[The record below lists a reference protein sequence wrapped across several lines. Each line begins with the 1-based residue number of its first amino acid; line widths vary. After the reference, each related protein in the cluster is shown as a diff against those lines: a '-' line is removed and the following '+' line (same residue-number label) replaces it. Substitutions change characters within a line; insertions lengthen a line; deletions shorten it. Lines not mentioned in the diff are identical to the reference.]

1 MRRAAV
7 SSLAALATLAA
18 ACGSSPPPEAPEVPA
33 PPASVAPPAAAPA
46 SAAPIAAAPP
56 QKAAEPVYSGKVL
69 EIVAGVTAASYPPT
83 GFDKL
88 TKTQR
93 VIAYHLTQAVLAGD
107 PIFTMQTSRYGW
119 PATDVVR
126 KLLAKRDKIDPKV
139 AEKLTLYRKMLFLH
153 HGIHDA
159 KTGQKLV
166 PPLDQKEMEA
176 AAGAAKVAIPRDLL
190 KGMFD
195 PSVAPNVTNKT
206 PGKGKD
212 PLVES
217 AANHYEGVTS
227 ADLEK
232 FKDRYELNGR
242 VVKEKGKITEQVYRA
257 GDDKNPA
264 GLGAKE
270 LGRVIKHLEAAMA
283 LSGPAEQAALGHL
296 VKYLRT
302 GDNEEFRQ
310 HDIAW
315 LKQVSTVDYILGF
328 IETYGDV
335 RGRKGNFEGFVAI
348 PDPER
353 DPPLQALARNAL
365 YFEQKMP
372 WEAKWKRDSFQ
383 TPASAAVTVLAAAGD
398 AGPFTFSGVNLP
410 NAQDLREK
418 YGSKN
423 FVVLS
428 VMDTRDGLTLART
441 IDEFAPEEARSEMHR
456 CAKYLEYAAT
466 GFHEIT
472 GHGSGKV
479 NADLKADP
487 SQLLAP
493 YYSAMEEGRAERV
506 ADFLTGDP
514 KAVEIGILP
523 DAGCAKVYASYT
535 AMIQMVM
542 LKNVPEGDAVEED
555 HLRAELISSGNA
567 REKGAIVVEQR
578 GGKTFFVVK
587 DATAW
592 RKAEGDL
599 LAELQRIK
607 ATGDK
612 AAIQALV
619 DKFGTKLDTKLRDE
633 VLARRKSLNLPSN
646 MATIPPILTLE
657 KDGRGVILD
666 AVARQTTS
674 LDEYI
679 AAVEKAWAD

>member
-1 MRRAAV
+1 MRRPAV
-7 SSLAALATLAA
+7 SSLVVLTLLAA
-18 ACGSSPPPEAPEVPA
+18 ACGSSPPPEPQELPAEPA
-33 PPASVAPPAAAPA
+33 PPTA
-46 SAAPIAAAPP
+46 SAAPAKAESAPP
-56 QKAAEPVYSGKVL
+56 QKAAEPVPNSARVL
-69 EIVAGVTAASYPPT
+69 EVVAGVTTASYPPT

-88 TKTQR
+88 TPQQR
-93 VIAYHLTQAVLAGD
+93 VLAYHLTQAALAGD

-119 PATDVVR
+119 PATEVVR
-126 KLLAKRDKIDPKV
+126 QILAKKDKIDPPV
-139 AEKLTLYRKMLFLH
+139 SEKLAVYRKMLFLH

-176 AAGAAKVAIPRDLL
+176 AAKAASVAIPADLL
-190 KGMFD
+190 RGMFD

-227 ADLEK
+227 RDLEK

-257 GDDKNPA
+257 GGDGAAP

-270 LGRVIKHLEAAMA
+270 LGRVVKHLEAAMA
-283 LSGPAEQAALGHL
+283 LAPPAEQASLVHL
-296 VKYLRT
+296 IKYLRT
-302 GDNEEFRQ
+302 GDNEEFRR

-328 IETYGDV
+328 IETYTDV
-335 RGRKGNFEGFVAI
+335 RGRKGGFEGFIAI

-353 DPPLQALARNAL
+353 DPPLQALAKSAL

-383 TPASAAVTVLAAAGD
+383 TPASAAVTVLAASGD

-410 NAQDLREK
+410 NVQDLREK

-428 VMDTRDGLTLART
+428 VMDTRDGLTLAPT
-441 IDEFAPEEARSEMHR
+441 IDEFAPEEARAEMHR

-493 YYSAMEEGRAERV
+493 YYSALEEGRAERV
-506 ADFLTGDP
+506 ADLLTGDP
-514 KAVEIGILP
+514 KTVEIGILP
-523 DAGCAKVYASYT
+523 DAGCARIYPSYA
-535 AMIQMVM
+535 AMTQMVM
-542 LKNVPEGDAVEED
+542 VKNVPEGDVVEED
-555 HLRAELISSGNA
+555 HLRAELISTGNA
-567 REKGAIVVEQR
+567 REKGAITVEQR

-587 DATAW
+587 DPAAW

-612 AAIQALV
+612 AAIKALV

-633 VLARRKSLNLPSN
+633 VVARRKSLNLPSN
-646 MATIPPILTLE
+646 MATIPPILTAV
-657 KDGRGVILD
+657 RD
-666 AVARQTTS
+666 AGGAIVDARAEQTTS
-674 LDEYI
+674 LDAYVS
-679 AAVEKAWAD
+679 AVEKSWAE

>member
-1 MRRAAV
+1 MRHREASSFAV
-7 SSLAALATLAA
+7 LAMLAA
-18 ACGSSPPPEAPEVPA
+18 ACGTSPPPDPKAIPERIGTSAVIFTARPAEEPPPKAAPETP
-33 PPASVAPPAAAPA
+33 
-46 SAAPIAAAPP
+46 SA
-56 QKAAEPVYSGKVL
+56 KVL
-69 EIVAGVTAASYPPT
+69 EVVAGVTAASFAPT
-83 GFDKL
+83 GFDRL
-88 TKTQR
+88 TAPQR
-93 VIAYHLTQAVLAGD
+93 VLAYHLAQAVLAGD

-119 PATDVVR
+119 PATALVME
-126 KLLAKRDKIDPKV
+126 LLARKAKIDP
-139 AEKLTLYRKMLFLH
+139 ATWGKLVTLRKMLFLH
-153 HGIHDA
+153 HGIHDS
-159 KTGQKLV
+159 KTGQKLLA
-166 PPLDQKEMEA
+166 PLDRKELEA
-176 AAGAAKVAIPRDLL
+176 AAKAASVTIPADLL

-195 PSVAPNVTNKT
+195 PTVAPSVTTKT

-227 ADLEK
+227 KDLEK

-242 VVKEKGKITEQVYRA
+242 VVKEKGKLVEQVYRA
-257 GDDKNPA
+257 GGEGALP

-270 LGRVIKHLEAAMA
+270 IGRVVKHLEAAIA
-283 LSGPAEQAALGHL
+283 LAPPAEQASLSHL

-302 GDNEEFRQ
+302 GDNEEYRQ

-328 IETYGDV
+328 VETYTDV
-335 RGRKGNFEGFVAI
+335 RGRKGGWEGFVAI

-353 DPPLQALARNAL
+353 DPPLQALAKSAQ

-383 TPASAAVTVLAAAGD
+383 TPASAAVVVMAAAGD

-428 VMDTRDGLTLART
+428 TMDTRDGLILAKT
-441 IDEFAPEEARSEMHR
+441 IDEFAPEESRVEMHR

-466 GFHEIT
+466 SFHEVT

-479 NADLKADP
+479 NADLKGDP
-487 SQLLAP
+487 AHLLAP

-514 KAVEIGILP
+514 KTVEIGLLP

-542 LKNVPEGDAVEED
+542 VKNVPEGDVVEED
-555 HLRAELISSGNA
+555 HLRAELISAGNA

-587 DATAW
+587 DAAAW

-607 ATGDK
+607 ATGDR
-612 AAIQALV
+612 AAIKALV
-619 DKFGTKLDTKLRDE
+619 EKFGSKLDTKLRDE
-633 VLARRKSLNLPSN
+633 VVARRKSLNLPSN
-646 MATIPPILTLE
+646 IATIPPILTPI
-657 KDGRGVILD
+657 RD
-666 AVARQTTS
+666 ASGAIVDAKAEQTTS
-674 LDEYI
+674 LDAYI
-679 AAVEKAWAD
+679 AALEQAWTD

>member
-1 MRRAAV
+1 MRLTAA
-7 SSLAALATLAA
+7 SSFAVLATLAA
-18 ACGSSPPPEAPEVPA
+18 ACGTSPPPDPQEIPA
-33 PPASVAPPAAAPA
+33 PSAPTAVVPTTVASAATPPPKAAPA
-46 SAAPIAAAPP
+46 APG
-56 QKAAEPVYSGKVL
+56 GKVL
-69 EIVAGVTAASYPPT
+69 EVVAGVTAASYAPA

-88 TKTQR
+88 TAPQR
-93 VIAYHLTQAVLAGD
+93 VLAYHLAQAVLAGD
-107 PIFTMQTSRYGW
+107 PLFTMQTSRYGW
-119 PATDVVR
+119 PATELVM
-126 KLLAKRDKIDPKV
+126 KLLAQKDKIDPAV
-139 AEKLTLYRKMLFLH
+139 RGKLTTYRKMLFLH
-153 HGIHDA
+153 HGIHDS

-166 PPLDQKEMEA
+166 PPLDQKEIEA
-176 AAGAAKVAIPRDLL
+176 AAKAASVTIPADLL

-195 PSVAPNVTNKT
+195 PKVAPNVTNKT

-227 ADLEK
+227 KDLEK
-232 FKDRYELNGR
+232 FKDKYELNGR
-242 VVKEKGKITEQVYRA
+242 VVKEKGKLVEQVYRA
-257 GDDKNPA
+257 GGDGAPP

-270 LGRVIKHLEAAMA
+270 LGRVVKHLEAAIA
-283 LSGPAEQAALGHL
+283 LAPPAEQASLGHL

-302 GDNEEFRQ
+302 GDNEEYRQ
-310 HDIAW
+310 QDIAW

-328 IETYGDV
+328 VETYTDV
-335 RGRKGNFEGFVAI
+335 RGRKGGFEGFVAI

-353 DPPLQALARNAL
+353 DPPLQALAKSAQ

-372 WEAKWKRDSFQ
+372 WEAKWKRDTFQ

-423 FVVLS
+423 FVVLTT
-428 VMDTRDGLTLART
+428 MDTRDDLILGKT
-441 IDEFAPEEARSEMHR
+441 IDEFAPEESRAEMHR
-456 CAKYLEYAAT
+456 CAKFLEYAAT
-466 GFHEIT
+466 GFHEVT

-479 NADLKADP
+479 NPDLKGDP
-487 SQLLAP
+487 AHLLAP

-506 ADFLTGDP
+506 ADYLTGDP
-514 KAVEIGILP
+514 RTLEIGLLP

-542 LKNVPEGDAVEED
+542 VKNVPEGDVVEED
-555 HLRAELISSGNA
+555 HLRAELISAGNA

-587 DATAW
+587 DAAAW

-612 AAIQALV
+612 AAIKALV
-619 DKFGTKLDTKLRDE
+619 DKFGSKLDVKLRDE
-633 VLARRKSLNLPSN
+633 VLARRKALDLPSN
-646 MATIPPILTLE
+646 IATIPPMLTAI
-657 KDGRGVILD
+657 RD
-666 AVARQTTS
+666 AQGKIVDARAEQTTS
-674 LDEYI
+674 LDAYV
-679 AAVEKAWAD
+679 AALEQAWND

>member
-1 MRRAAV
+1 MRRTAAP
-7 SSLAALATLAA
+7 SLVATALLAA
-18 ACGSSPPPEAPEVPA
+18 ACGSAPPPDPKEIPTP
-33 PPASVAPPAAAPA
+33 PA
-46 SAAPIAAAPP
+46 SAAVAPVASAAPTTAP
-56 QKAAEPVYSGKVL
+56 RAAEPAPTGKVL
-69 EIVAGVTAASYPPT
+69 EIVAGVTTASYPPS

-88 TKTQR
+88 TSQQR
-93 VIAYHLTQAVLAGD
+93 VLAYHLTQAVLAGD
-107 PIFTMQTSRYGW
+107 PLFTMQTSRYGW
-119 PATDVVR
+119 PATELVIA
-126 KLLAKRDKIDPKV
+126 LLAQK
-139 AEKLTLYRKMLFLH
+139 EKLDPAVRGKLATYRKMLFLH

-166 PPLDQKEMEA
+166 PPLDQKELVA
-176 AAGAAKVAIPRDLL
+176 AAKAASVTIPKGLL
-190 KGMFD
+190 EGMFD
-195 PSVAPNVTNKT
+195 PKVAPNVTNKT

-227 ADLEK
+227 KDLEK
-232 FKDRYELNGR
+232 FQDRYELNSR
-242 VVKEKGKITEQVYRA
+242 VVKEKGKLTEQVYRA
-257 GDDKNPA
+257 GGDGAAP
-264 GLGAKE
+264 GLGAGE
-270 LGRVIKHLEAAMA
+270 LGRVIKHLEAAIPLA
-283 LSGPAEQAALGHL
+283 PPAEQASLTHL

-310 HDIAW
+310 QDIAW
-315 LKQVSTVDYILGF
+315 LKQVSPVDYILGF
-328 IETYGDV
+328 IETYTDV
-335 RGRKGNFEGFVAI
+335 RGRKGGFEGFVAI

-353 DPPLQALARNAL
+353 DPPLQALAKSAS

-372 WEAKWKRDSFQ
+372 WDAKWKRDSFQ
-383 TPASAAVTVLAAAGD
+383 TPASAAVTVLAGAGD

-423 FVVLS
+423 FVVLTT
-428 VMDTRDGLTLART
+428 MDTRDGLILAKT
-441 IDEFAPEEARSEMHR
+441 IDEFAPEESRAEIHR

-466 GFHEIT
+466 SFHEVT

-487 SQLLAP
+487 AQLLAP

-514 KAVEIGILP
+514 KTLEIGLLP
-523 DAGCAKVYASYT
+523 DAGCVKAYAAYT

-542 LKNVPEGDAVEED
+542 LKNVPEGDVVEED
-555 HLRAELISSGNA
+555 HLRAELISAGNA
-567 REKGAIVVEQR
+567 RDKGAIVVEQR
-578 GGKTFFVVK
+578 AGKTFFVVK
-587 DATAW
+587 DPAAW

-612 AAIQALV
+612 PAIKLLV
-619 DKFGTKLDTKLRDE
+619 EKYGTKLDTKLRDE
-633 VLARRKSLNLPSN
+633 VLARRKALDLPSN
-646 MATIPPILTLE
+646 IATIPPILTPI
-657 KDGRGVILD
+657 RD
-666 AVARQTTS
+666 AGGAIVDARAEQTTS
-674 LDEYI
+674 LDAYLTALEQ
-679 AAVEKAWAD
+679 AWAR

>member
-1 MRRAAV
+1 MHRTVV
-7 SSLAALATLAA
+7 SSLAVLTTLVA
-18 ACGSSPPPEAPEVPA
+18 ACGSSPPPEPREVPA
-33 PPASVAPPAAAPA
+33 PPASAPSGAAAAVSAAQAAATAPKAVEPA
-46 SAAPIAAAPP
+46 SSA
-56 QKAAEPVYSGKVL
+56 KVL
-69 EIVAGVTAASYPPT
+69 EVVAGVTTASYPPT

-88 TKTQR
+88 TSRQR

-107 PIFTMQTSRYGW
+107 PLFTMQTSRYGW
-119 PATDVVR
+119 PATEIVR
-126 KLLAKRDKIDPKV
+126 KLLAKKEKIDPRV
-139 AEKLTLYRKMLFLH
+139 SEKLGLYRKMLFLH

-176 AAGAAKVAIPRDLL
+176 AAKAASVTIPKALL
-190 KGMFD
+190 RGMFD

-227 ADLEK
+227 GDLEK

-257 GDDKNPA
+257 GDSKNPA
-264 GLGAKE
+264 GLGAGE
-270 LGRVIKHLEAAMA
+270 LGRVIKHLEEAIA
-283 LSGPAEQAALGHL
+283 LEPPAEQAALGHL
-296 VKYLRT
+296 VEYLRT
-302 GDNEEFRQ
+302 GDNEEFRR

-328 IETYGDV
+328 IETYTDV
-335 RGRKGNFEGFVAI
+335 RGRKGGFEGFVAI

-353 DPPLQALARNAL
+353 DPPLQALARSAA

-372 WEAKWKRDSFQ
+372 WDAKWKRDSFQ
-383 TPASAAVTVLAAAGD
+383 TPAAAAVTVLAAAGD

-428 VMDTRDGLTLART
+428 TMDTRDGLTLGKT
-441 IDEFAPEEARSEMHR
+441 IDEFAPEEARAEMHR
-456 CAKYLEYAAT
+456 CAKYLEYAGT

-479 NADLKADP
+479 NADLEADP

-514 KAVEIGILP
+514 KTVEIGLLP
-523 DAGCAKVYASYT
+523 DAGCAKAYASYT
-535 AMIQMVM
+535 AMSQMVM

-587 DATAW
+587 DPAAW
-592 RKAEGDL
+592 RRAEGDL

-612 AAIQALV
+612 AAIKALV

-633 VLARRKSLNLPSN
+633 VLARRKSLSLPSS
-646 MATIPPILTLE
+646 MATIPPILTPVQ
-657 KDGRGVILD
+657 DGRGVILD
-666 AVARQTTS
+666 VVARQTTS

-679 AAVEKAWAD
+679 AAVEKTWAE

>member
-1 MRRAAV
+1 MRRTALSCLAV
-7 SSLAALATLAA
+7 LTTFVA
-18 ACGSSPPPEAPEVPA
+18 ACGSSPPPEPKELPAEPASASASAPA
-33 PPASVAPPAAAPA
+33 PPAKADPTPP
-46 SAAPIAAAPP
+46 
-56 QKAAEPVYSGKVL
+56 KAAEPAPSARVL
-69 EIVAGVTAASYPPT
+69 EVVAGVTTASYPPT

-88 TKTQR
+88 TPQQR
-93 VIAYHLTQAVLAGD
+93 VLAYHLTQAALAGD

-119 PATDVVR
+119 PATEVVR
-126 KLLAKRDKIDPKV
+126 QLLARKEKIDPRV
-139 AEKLTLYRKMLFLH
+139 SEKLVTYRKMLFLH

-176 AAGAAKVAIPRDLL
+176 AARAASVAIPADLL
-190 KGMFD
+190 RGMFD

-227 ADLEK
+227 RDLEN

-242 VVKEKGKITEQVYRA
+242 VVKEKGKIVEQVYRA
-257 GDDKNPA
+257 GGDGAPP
-264 GLGAKE
+264 GLGAQE
-270 LGRVIKHLEAAMA
+270 LGRVVKHLEAAMA
-283 LSGPAEQAALGHL
+283 LAPPAEQASLTHL

-328 IETYGDV
+328 IETYTDV
-335 RGRKGNFEGFVAI
+335 RGRKGGFEGFVAI

-353 DPPLQALARNAL
+353 DPPLQALAKSAQ

-383 TPASAAVTVLAAAGD
+383 TPASAAVTVLAASGD

-410 NAQDLREK
+410 NSQELREK

-428 VMDTRDGLTLART
+428 VMDTRDELTLART
-441 IDEFAPEEARSEMHR
+441 IDEFAPEETRAEMHR
-456 CAKYLEYAAT
+456 CARYLEYAAT

-487 SQLLAP
+487 SKLLAP
-493 YYSAMEEGRAERV
+493 YYSALEEGRAERV

-514 KAVEIGILP
+514 KTVEIGLLP
-523 DAGCAKVYASYT
+523 DAGCARVYPSYT

-542 LKNVPEGDAVEED
+542 VKNVPQGDAVEED

-587 DATAW
+587 DPAAW

-612 AAIQALV
+612 AAIKALV
-619 DKFGTKLDTKLRDE
+619 DRFGTKLDTRLRDE
-633 VLARRKSLNLPSN
+633 VVARRKSLNLPSN
-646 MATIPPILTLE
+646 IATIPPILTAV
-657 KDGRGVILD
+657 RD
-666 AVARQTTS
+666 ASGAVVDARAEQTTS
-674 LDEYI
+674 LDAYVN
-679 AAVEKAWAD
+679 AVEKSWAE